1 MLVHKSRIITLL
13 LVACMLVLGAC
24 AAPPPVPPAAPTSV
38 PTLVSPTGGPP
49 TIAPTTVPNSNA
61 PAGLSVTDGAGRK
74 VEFTA
79 SPSRIISL
87 APSATEIVFA
97 LGAGDK
103 VIGADQFS
111 DYPAAA
117 KEVPR
122 VSDGFNPNY
131 EQILAAKPDLV
142 LAAGI
147 TSPDALKKLEELG
160 LKVLVVGSEQTTF
173 ENVMNDI
180 ELVGQVLGAP
190 DKAQSVIEGMKSK
203 IADVRARVAKATIK
217 PRVFWELDATD
228 PAKPYT
234 AGPGSFVHEL
244 IGLAGGESVGG
255 NLKSPYAQVSAEEV
269 IQQNPEIIIMSDA
282 AYGVAPESVG
292 KRPGWDVIAAV
303 KNNKVFPID
312 DNLVSRPGPRLA
324 EGLEAAAKLIHP
336 EVFQ

>member
-1 MLVHKSRIITLL
+1 MSVHKSKIITLL
-13 LVACMLVLGAC
+13 AAFVVVLAAC
-24 AAPPPVPPAAPTSV
+24 AVPPTVPPAAPSSS
-38 PTLVSPTGGPP
+38 PTLVSPTEVSP
-49 TIAPTTVPNSNA
+49 TIAPTSVPSTNA
-61 PAGLSVTDGAGRK
+61 PSGFSVTDGAGRK
-74 VEFTA
+74 VEFA
-79 SPSRIISL
+79 AIPSRIISL

-117 KEVPR
+117 KEVLR

-147 TSPDALKKLEELG
+147 TSPDALKKLDELG
-160 LKVLVVGSEQTTF
+160 LKVLVVGSEQTSF
-173 ENVMNDI
+173 ENVMRDI
-180 ELVGQVLGAP
+180 ELVGQVLGGQDQAA
-190 DKAQSVIEGMKSK
+190 KVIETMKSK
-203 IADVRARVAKATIK
+203 IAEVKDRVAKATTK

-244 IGLAGGESVGG
+244 IGLAGGENIGA

-269 IQQNPEIIIMSDA
+269 IQQNPEIVIMSDA
-282 AYGVAPESVG
+282 AYGIAPDSVG
-292 KRPGWDVIAAV
+292 KRPGWDVIAAI

-336 EVFQ
+336 ELFR